1 MVYWVR
7 YLCNCVRGK
16 WRKPSYLNSAS
27 YTYSLLRYIHISRA
41 DQLSLE
47 ERRNALNLQATK
59 EEKKKTKKDK
69 ERDKDRKK
77 KKSKKNRIP
86 WTLGNHLNFTLL
98 PYRILA
104 ALPKLLKDNTPPP

>member
-1 MVYWVR
+1 MGR
-7 YLCNCVRGK
+7 YSRAPREHSPDFDDLQAQIEA
-16 WRKPSYLNSAS
+16 L
-27 YTYSLLRYIHISRA
+27 RA

-77 KKSKKNRIP
+77 KKSKKKPHSAGSSRAASEEKICDESKSVICDINR
-86 WTLGNHLNFTLL
+86 HQ
-98 PYRILA
+98 
-104 ALPKLLKDNTPPP
+104 ALSQAV

>member
-1 MVYWVR
+1 MWAIMVYWVR

-77 KKSKKNRIP
+77 KKSKKKPHSAGSSRQDIFSVCRCDIRIYH
-86 WTLGNHLNFTLL
+86 NNF
-98 PYRILA
+98 
-104 ALPKLLKDNTPPP
+104 DC